1 MRYTKSELRNNR
13 MPLLRRIQR
22 QMDKRAENKLIMLQS
37 ESTFDEDF
45 EICNI
50 KSVDKK
56 TRLGLYKKR
65 KER

>member
-1 MRYTKSELRNNR
+1 MKYTKSELRSTR
-13 MPLLRRIQR
+13 MPLLKRVQR